1 MPSKP
6 APAGGRLTL
15 AWVTLATHCSGEPTV
30 TQSLIAVAN
39 MKGGVGKT
47 STVVALAETL
57 AAQGSSVLVIDAD
70 AQSNASICI
79 AGDEKLAELIKDGR
93 SLDGFLKDHL
103 LTGRKDRFANCICRQ
118 ASDVSYDGKILDVSL
133 LAASSFLRNLERD
146 IIYKLT
152 RRSDAPDAFGLND
165 IVGVVMGVLAA
176 ELKPDLGFDFVL
188 VDCAPGIS
196 IVTEASIRLADL
208 VIVPT
213 IPDFLSTYG
222 LNSFCKNLWSG
233 EFTDP
238 GVPPPRRKP
247 NVLIT
252 RHRAINEHKR
262 TIEKIRNESSFA
274 EPAFKPLAAMIPEAA
289 AVAEAPGKTGTS
301 PTFTNKWGKMV
312 PIFDELANEVRGI
325 VNGA

>member
-1 MPSKP
+1 
-6 APAGGRLTL
+6 
-15 AWVTLATHCSGEPTV
+15 
-30 TQSLIAVAN
+30 

-57 AAQGSSVLVIDAD
+57 AAEGAAVLVIDAD

-79 AGDEKLAELIKDGR
+79 AGDEKLAGLIENGR
-93 SLDGFLKDHL
+93 TLDGFLGDHL
-103 LTGRKDRFANCICRQ
+103 LGVRRDHFSHCICRR
-118 ASDVSYDGKILDVSL
+118 ASDVSHKGELLNVSV
-133 LAASSFLRNLERD
+133 LAASSLLRFLERD

-152 RRSDAPDAFGLND
+152 RHNGDASHDTFGLNA
-165 IVGVVMGVLAA
+165 IVVHVMRVLET
-176 ELKPDLGFDFVL
+176 ELAKPDLGFDFVL

-196 IVTEASIRLADL
+196 IFTEASIRLADL

-233 EFTDP
+233 EFVMH
-238 GVPPPRRKP
+238 GINAPRRLP

-252 RHRAINEHKR
+252 RYRSAFKEHKE
-262 TIEKIRNESSFA
+262 TVEKIRNESSFA
-274 EPAFKPLAAMIPEAA
+274 EPSFKPLNAVVPEAA
-289 AVAEAPGKTGTS
+289 VVAAALGKTGTG
-301 PTFTNKWGKMV
+301 PTFKNKWGDMV
-312 PIFDELANEVRGI
+312 PVFGELANEIRET

>member
-1 MPSKP
+1 
-6 APAGGRLTL
+6 
-15 AWVTLATHCSGEPTV
+15 V

-57 AAQGSSVLVIDAD
+57 AAQGSAVLVIDAD

-79 AGDEKLAELIKDGR
+79 AGDEKLAELISDGR
-93 SLDGFLKDHL
+93 SLDGFLKDYL
-103 LTGRKDRFANCICRQ
+103 LANRKDRFAECVCRQ
-118 ASDVSYDGKILDVSL
+118 ASDVSHQGKLLNVSV

-152 RRSDAPDAFGLND
+152 RQSAAHDAFGLDN
-165 IVGVVMGVLAA
+165 IVGVVMQVLAA
-176 ELKPDLGFDFVL
+176 ELTKPDLGFDFVL

-196 IVTEASIRLADL
+196 VFTEASIRLADL

-222 LNSFCKNLWSG
+222 LNAFCKNLWSG
-233 EFTDP
+233 EFAMP
-238 GVPPPRRKP
+238 GVPPPRRLP

-252 RHRAINEHKR
+252 RHRAVNEHKK
-262 TIEKIRNESSFA
+262 TAEKIRNESSFA
-274 EPAFKPLAAMIPEAA
+274 EPSFKPLTAMIPESVE
-289 AVAEAPGKTGTS
+289 VAEALGKTGTG

-312 PIFDELANEVRGI
+312 KVFDELANEVRGVVNGRGA
-325 VNGA
+325 VNGAA

>member
-1 MPSKP
+1 
-6 APAGGRLTL
+6 
-15 AWVTLATHCSGEPTV
+15 VTHN
-30 TQSLIAVAN
+30 LIAVAN

-57 AAQGSSVLVIDAD
+57 AAQGSAVLVIDAD

-79 AGDEKLAELIKDGR
+79 AGDEKLAALIADGR
-93 SLDGFLKDHL
+93 TLDGFLGDHL
-103 LTGRKDRFANCICRQ
+103 LGVRRDHFSHCICRQ
-118 ASDVSYDGKILDVSL
+118 ASDVLHQGQLLNVSV
-133 LAASSFLRNLERD
+133 LAASSLLRFLERD

-152 RRSDAPDAFGLND
+152 RHIGDASHDTFGLNA
-165 IVGVVMGVLAA
+165 IVGHVMRVLEG
-176 ELKPDLGFDFVL
+176 ELAKPDLGFDFVL

-196 IVTEASIRLADL
+196 IFTEASIRLADL

-233 EFTDP
+233 EFIMH
-238 GVPPPRRKP
+238 GINAPRRLP

-252 RHRAINEHKR
+252 RYRSAFKEHKE
-262 TIEKIRNESSFA
+262 TVEKIRNESSFA
-274 EPAFKPLAAMIPEAA
+274 EPSFKPLNAMVPEAA
-289 AVAEAPGKTGTS
+289 IVAAALGKTGTS
-301 PTFTNKWGKMV
+301 PTFKNKWGDMV
-312 PIFDELANEVRGI
+312 PVFGELANEIRET